1 MVNGDGV
8 VRRCQWREIAGA
20 YPGLHRRLD
29 QPRDRAKFDLAS
41 DECRHRD
48 LVCGVIYCGGAAAR
62 PQGIV
67 SQPKR
72 RETIEIGSLE
82 GQLSDLGKIEPG
94 CRTDDAIGPSEAMR
108 DRRAHVRCAHLWKNR
123 KIRKFAT

>member
-1 MVNGDGV
+1 MVNSDRV
-8 VRRCQWREIAGA
+8 VRRRQWREIAGA
-20 YPGLHRRLD
+20 YPSLDRRLD

-48 LVCGVIYCGGAAAR
+48 LVCGVIYCGGAATC

-72 RETIEIGSLE
+72 PATIEIGSLE
-82 GQLSDLGKIEPG
+82 GQLSDLGEIKLGRRP
-94 CRTDDAIGPSEAMR
+94 DDAIRPSDAMR
-108 DRRAHVRCAHLWKNR
+108 DRRAHVQAPQLRHEP
-123 KIRKFAT
+123 T